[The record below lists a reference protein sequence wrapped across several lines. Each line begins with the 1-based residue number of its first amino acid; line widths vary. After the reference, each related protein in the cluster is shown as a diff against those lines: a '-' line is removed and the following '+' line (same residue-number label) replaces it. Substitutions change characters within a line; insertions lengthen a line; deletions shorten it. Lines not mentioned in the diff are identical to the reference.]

1 MENSEY
7 RNKEIEAFLESEY
20 VNIQEG
26 ESRVLEFLKNKEKVV
41 KKPDFNGNPIEKVQY
56 IVIDPEDPER
66 TERKFELT
74 RKHVRKIYNELRKG
88 SFVLEVFRTGRL
100 NQTEYHVKVIR

>member
-41 KKPDFNGNPIEKVQY
+41 KKPDFNGNPIEKVN
-56 IVIDPEDPER
+56 IHSNRSRRSR
-66 TERKFELT
+66 T
-74 RKHVRKIYNELRKG
+74 N
-88 SFVLEVFRTGRL
+88 RT
-100 NQTEYHVKVIR
+100 KV